1 MSASDLKKLYFVNL
15 LTDFVCIY
23 NYEFWLS
30 LCKIARSS
38 VILLLPLFV
47 LYISTYILTIRAIN
61 EWYLHIILILIFVW
75 VNYLNTMKDHIV
87 GTIPKSNIIIV
98 ELIPLAHK
106 YMKYE
111 VVKLHSVVVLTWF
124 IIESDS
130 S

>member
-1 MSASDLKKLYFVNL
+1 MPASDLKKLYFVNL
-15 LTDFVCIY
+15 LTDFVCLY

-61 EWYLHIILILIFVW
+61 EWYLHIILIFIFVW

-98 ELIPLAHK
+98 ELILLAHK

-111 VVKLHSVVVLTWF
+111 VVKLHSVVALTWF